1 MESEVIVNPSLKEGG
16 VTFVMDS
23 LSHGKP
29 IICIDTKGYTNNLDR
44 ECSVILNK
52 EKRVQLI
59 ENMYEKMLVILDDE
73 VRKRM
78 SQRALE
84 NAREYNWNRKGKD
97 IVKTIERV
105 VQNET

>member
-1 MESEVIVNPSLKEGG
+1 M
-16 VTFVMDS
+16 
-23 LSHGKP
+23 
-29 IICIDTKGYTNNLDR
+29 
-44 ECSVILNK
+44 
-52 EKRVQLI
+52 LI
-59 ENMYEKMLVILDDE
+59 ILDDE

-78 SQRALE
+78 RQRALE